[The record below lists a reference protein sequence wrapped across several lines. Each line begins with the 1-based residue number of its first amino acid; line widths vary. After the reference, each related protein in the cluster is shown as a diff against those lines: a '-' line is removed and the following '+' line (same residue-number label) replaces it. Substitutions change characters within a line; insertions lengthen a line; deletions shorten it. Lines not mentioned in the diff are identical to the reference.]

1 MPDNATLS
9 PWIRRFLV
17 DYLPV
22 ERNLARNTQKSYR
35 DTLQQLLPFTA
46 KQCRKRIDRLQVQD
60 LSRTNVLGFLSN
72 LEEERHC
79 SVATRNQ
86 RLGAIH
92 SLARFISSRNPE
104 FLEWYGDL
112 ATIPVK
118 KRTRTTISYL
128 EKLEMEALL
137 DAPDTTTAQGR
148 RDHAVLLFLYN
159 TGARADEVAQ
169 LQIRQTVLSK
179 GHQSLVKFHGKGNK
193 ERTCPLW
200 NRTVDAISPLIAER
214 DPSERIFLNRNG
226 RPYTRFGVNGLVKR
240 SASKAASVSS
250 TLMSKRVTTHV
261 IRHTTATHLLRS
273 GVDINT
279 IRSWLGHVSLA
290 TTNVYAEVDLEMK
303 AKALATCEIESDPDD
318 EKHWN
323 DQPDLMRFLRSL

>member
-1 MPDNATLS
+1 
-9 PWIRRFLV
+9 
-17 DYLPV
+17 
-22 ERNLARNTQKSYR
+22 
-35 DTLQQLLPFTA
+35 
-46 KQCRKRIDRLQVQD
+46 
-60 LSRTNVLGFLSN
+60 
-72 LEEERHC
+72 
-79 SVATRNQ
+79 
-86 RLGAIH
+86 
-92 SLARFISSRNPE
+92 
-104 FLEWYGDL
+104 
-112 ATIPVK
+112 
-118 KRTRTTISYL
+118 
-128 EKLEMEALL
+128 MEALL

-290 TTNVYAEVDLEMK
+290 TTNVYAKVDLEMK